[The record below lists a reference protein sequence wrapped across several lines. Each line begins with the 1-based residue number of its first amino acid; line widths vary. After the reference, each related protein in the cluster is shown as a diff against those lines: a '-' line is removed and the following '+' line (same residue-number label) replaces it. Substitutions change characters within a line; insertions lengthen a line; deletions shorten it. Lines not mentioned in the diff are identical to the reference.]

1 MPIGHRTDW
10 RIGQPGQGEG
20 GEDEVM
26 AERRVAL
33 ITGASKGIGAATA
46 QTLAR
51 RGYAVAVNARSKGAH
66 DVAQALREDGHQAQ
80 AYLADVSKKAEV
92 EAMVDAVERE
102 LGPIWL
108 LVNNAGVLNAAPTW
122 EMAERAWDAAFAV
135 DAKGVFLCSQAALQR
150 MLPRKVGRIMVVG
163 SIAGLIVR
171 TGQIAYSSAKA
182 AAIHFARSLAIEVAP
197 HGITVNCVCP
207 GMTRTELLLESFAQR
222 GLDVDAMVAR
232 IPTGRMSEAEDT
244 AAMIAFF
251 ASDEAAQITGQV
263 VCVDG
268 GQSQYFPIAQRSK
281 E

>member
-1 MPIGHRTDW
+1 VT
-10 RIGQPGQGEG
+10 GEP
-20 GEDEVM
+20 
-26 AERRVAL
+26 RVAL

-46 QTLAR
+46 HLLAQH
-51 RGYAVAVNARSKGAH
+51 GYAVAVNARSSGALA
-66 DVAQALREDGHQAQ
+66 VAQALRDAGHPAQ
-80 AYLADVSKKAEV
+80 AYLADVTKKTEV

-108 LVNNAGVLNAAPTW
+108 LVNNAGALNAAPTW
-122 EMAERAWDAAFAV
+122 ELEESAWDEAFAV
-135 DAKGVFLCSQAALQR
+135 DAKGVFLCSQAALKR
-150 MLPRKVGRIMVVG
+150 MLPRRAGRIVVVG

-182 AAIHFARSLAIEVAP
+182 AAIHFARSLAVEVAP

-207 GMTRTELLLESFAQR
+207 GMTRTELLLDSFAQR

-251 ASDEAAQITGQV
+251 ASDDAAQITGQV

-268 GQSQYFPIAQRSK
+268 GQSQYFPMAQRSK
-281 E
+281 T